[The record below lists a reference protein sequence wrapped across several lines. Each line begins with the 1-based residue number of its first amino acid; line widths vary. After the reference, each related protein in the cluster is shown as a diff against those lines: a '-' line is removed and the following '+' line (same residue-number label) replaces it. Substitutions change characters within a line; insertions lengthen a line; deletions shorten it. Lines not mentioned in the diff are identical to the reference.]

1 MIVWDDV
8 VPAGRLS
15 YFVGLFPEAN
25 EDLEL
30 LRVLRA
36 QLRAQS
42 DLLQTFLQGAAGAAS
57 DVASTSTTTT
67 STIASSS
74 SSSAKG
80 LQQEED

>member
-8 VPAGRLS
+8 DVPAGRLS

-67 STIASSS
+67 STIA
-74 SSSAKG
+74 KG